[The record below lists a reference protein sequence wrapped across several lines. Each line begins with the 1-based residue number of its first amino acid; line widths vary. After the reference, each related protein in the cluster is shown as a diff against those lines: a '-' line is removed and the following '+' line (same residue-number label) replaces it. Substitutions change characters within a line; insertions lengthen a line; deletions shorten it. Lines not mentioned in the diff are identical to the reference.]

1 MGALNQAKA
10 QAEADATREAAR
22 QAAFLPQEQ
31 LDRYAGQVTGI
42 MGGYPAQF
50 QTTNIP
56 NPTPLQT
63 ALGVGTTLAGV
74 YGAFS
79 PQGKFAGN
87 FGFNPFKAAEGGRFG
102 YAGGGGSEDPML
114 EEMYEK
120 YVAEMTELGIEPMP
134 FRQFKEQAM
143 ADK

>member
-1 MGALNQAKA
+1 MSTAPSAITAESILPLLGIGTQKEQQVVPDMGKLGSFDFDYDQMIRDVKGAKTTEDLAALNTKYGTDLIEDINVYDYA
-10 QAEADATREAAR
+10 Q
-22 QAAFLPQEQ
+22 
-31 LDRYAGQVTGI
+31 
-42 MGGYPAQF
+42 
-50 QTTNIP
+50 
-56 NPTPLQT
+56 
-63 ALGVGTTLAGV
+63 
-74 YGAFS
+74 
-79 PQGKFAGN
+79 
-87 FGFNPFKAAEGGRFG
+87 GGRIG